1 MYHLRDR
8 GKNVR
13 ANKLPTNIFVRRAA
27 LVALVW
33 LFSLFNLQHAAA
45 IELTDAVIGLW
56 TDDEHVLVI
65 DGDLGA
71 NTAFNFKRTLNEN
84 PQVRTILLNS
94 GGGIVSIGLDIAQL
108 ISNRRLDTWV
118 PKEALCA
125 SACSV
130 IYFSGVNRL
139 AEGELGVHQIAM
151 NVESNTDVQST
162 ASDMIEAFNRYGT
175 HPNVFSAMLRTPPE
189 KMYYFTG
196 TEKILFNIQ
205 RGILTSPDRSP
216 SGVLLEPLPEL
227 IPPDQLF
234 GGDLPVLKGLKFPN
248 AN

>member
-1 MYHLRDR
+1 MIG
-8 GKNVR
+8 GKTVR
-13 ANKLPTNIFVRRAA
+13 TNRFRTDALVQRAIF
-27 LVALVW
+27 VALVW
-33 LFSLFNLQHAAA
+33 FFSLSNAQQASA
-45 IELTDAVIGLW
+45 IELTDATIGLW

-65 DGDLGA
+65 DGDLGT

-94 GGGIVSIGLDIAQL
+94 GGGIVSVGLDIAQL

-130 IYFSGVNRL
+130 IYFSGANRL

-151 NVESNTDVQST
+151 NIESNQEVQST
-162 ASDMIEAFNRYGT
+162 AADMIEAFNRYGT

-196 TEKILFNIQ
+196 TEKILFDIQ
-205 RGILTSPDRSP
+205 RGILTAPDRSP